1 MVATRARKRQLTS
14 AVTVAVFDTAE
25 LLEEI
30 LLAMPI
36 EDLLRAQAVSST
48 WKAAMNNSVRI
59 QRALFFRPISLDDG
73 SHQDSAEV
81 STHPYSLVVCT
92 R

>member
-1 MVATRARKRQLTS
+1 MVATRARKRLLTS

-30 LLAMPI
+30 FLALPI
-36 EDLLRAQAVSST
+36 KDLLRAQAVSST
-48 WKAAMNNSVRI
+48 WKAAINNSIRI
-59 QRALFFRPISLDDG
+59 QHALFFRPISLDDG
-73 SHQDSAEV
+73 SQEDFAQV
-81 STHPYSLVVCT
+81 STHSCSLVVST